1 MTPFRR
7 TARRTAALAVTAAA
21 ALAVTLTQQPAMA
34 DKDDRPA
41 RTVDVR
47 LIGINDLHG
56 NIEPPT
62 GSSGRVTLADGTQ
75 VEAGGA
81 AYNATHIRNLE
92 AEVRNSVVVGQG
104 DLIGASPIVSALFH
118 DEPTVEVLNRVGLDA
133 TAAGN
138 HEFDEGYQELLR
150 VQRGGCHPT
159 DGCQFRDTFGG
170 AKYPILGANVTLAK
184 NGLPALPPFWVEF
197 RDGVPI
203 GFIGMPLK
211 DVPILV
217 DPNGIKQLEFGDEVA
232 AANRYA
238 DLLNGL
244 GVKTIVLLV
253 HQGDNTSGGGPDD
266 CRTTPGGP
274 GRRIAE
280 QVSPKID
287 VVFSGHSHQHY
298 NCTVTDPAGNPRP
311 FIEGLAFGREL
322 SVVDL
327 KVDKR
332 TRDVVRSATVARN
345 HVVTRT
351 VTPDPEV
358 QSIIDLA
365 RSKSG
370 PIANRRVGT
379 IAQDIPRAQNA
390 AGESPLGNLIADSQL
405 AATTGNG
412 AVLALMNPGGVRADL
427 TYASSPAGEGDG
439 VVTYGEAFT
448 VQPFGNILQTVTL
461 KGSQIKEALEQ
472 QWQVV
477 NNQQRQI
484 VLQPSSGLSYS
495 WSASA
500 PLGSKVSNIVLNGSP
515 LDLNANYRVTI
526 NSFLQGGGDGFGAF
540 TGGTEI
546 TGGGIDLDAFTA
558 YLSAHPNTAPPALG
572 RITTT
577 P

>member
-1 MTPFRR
+1 MTSFRR
-7 TARRTAALAVTAAA
+7 TAQRSAALAVTAAA
-21 ALAVTLTQQPAMA
+21 ALAVTLVQNPAQA
-34 DKDDRPA
+34 DNDKPA

-56 NIEPPT
+56 NIEPPS

-81 AYNATHIRNLE
+81 VYNATHIKDLQSQ
-92 AEVRNSVVVGQG
+92 VRNSVIVGQG

-118 DEPTVEVLNRVGLDA
+118 DEPTIEVLNQVGMDT

-150 VQRGGCHPT
+150 MQYGGCHPV
-159 DGCQFRDTFGG
+159 DGCQFRDTYEG
-170 AKYPILGANVTLAK
+170 AEFPILGANVTLAK
-184 NGLPALPPFWVEF
+184 NDRPALPPFWVEF

-217 DPNGIKQLEFGDEVA
+217 DPNGIKELEFGDEIT

-238 DLLNGL
+238 DLLNRL
-244 GVKTIVLLV
+244 GVKSIVLLI
-253 HQGDNTSGGGPDD
+253 HQGDNTAGGGPDE
-266 CRTTPGGP
+266 CRTVAGGP
-274 GRRIAE
+274 GRKIAE

-287 VVFSGHSHQHY
+287 AVFSGHSHQHY

-327 KVDKR
+327 KIDKR
-332 TRDVVRSATVARN
+332 TREVIRTATVARN
-345 HVVTRT
+345 HVVTRK
-351 VTPDPEV
+351 VTPDP
-358 QSIIDLA
+358 QIQAIIDLA
-365 RSKSG
+365 KSKSG
-370 PIANRRVGT
+370 PIANRPVGT
-379 IAQDIPRAQNA
+379 IAEDILRAQNA

-405 AATTGNG
+405 ATTTDNG
-412 AVLALMNPGGVRADL
+412 AVLALMNPGGVRSDL

-461 KGSQIKEALEQ
+461 TGTQIKAALEQ
-472 QWQVV
+472 QWQIV
-477 NNQQRQI
+477 NGAQRQI
-484 VLQPSSGLSYS
+484 ILQPSKGLTYT

-500 PLGSKVSNIVLNGSP
+500 PIGSKVSAIALNGVP
-515 LDLNANYRVTI
+515 LDPAANYRVTI
-526 NSFLQGGGDGFGAF
+526 NSFLQGGGDGFSTF
-540 TGGTEI
+540 TGGTDI
-546 TGGGIDLDAFTA
+546 TGGGIDLDGFSA
-558 YLSAHPNTAPPALG
+558 YLTANPNTAPPALG

>member
-1 MTPFRR
+1 MTSFRR
-7 TARRTAALAVTAAA
+7 TAQRSAALAVTAAA
-21 ALAVTLTQQPAMA
+21 ALAVTLVQNPASA
-34 DKDDRPA
+34 DDKPA
-41 RTVDVR
+41 RTLDVR

-56 NIEPPT
+56 NIEPPS
-62 GSSGRVTLADGTQ
+62 GSSGRVTLSDGTQ

-81 AYNATHIRNLE
+81 AFNATHIRNLQ
-92 AEVRNSVVVGQG
+92 AQVKNSVIVGQG

-118 DEPTVEVLNRVGLDA
+118 DEPTIEVLNHVGMDT

-150 VQRGGCHPT
+150 MQRGGCHPT
-159 DGCQFRDTFGG
+159 DGCQFRETYEG
-170 AKYPILGANVTLAK
+170 ADFPILGANVTLAA
-184 NGLPALPPFWVEF
+184 NGRPALPPFWVEF
-197 RDGVPI
+197 RDGMPI

-217 DPNGIKQLEFGDEVA
+217 DPNGIKELQFGDEVA

-238 DLLNGL
+238 DMLNWL
-244 GVKTIVLLV
+244 GVKSIVLLI
-253 HQGDNTSGGGPDD
+253 HQGDNTAGGGPDE
-266 CRTTPGGP
+266 CRTVAGGP

-287 VVFSGHSHQHY
+287 AVFSGHSHQHY

-327 KVDKR
+327 KIDRR

-345 HVVTRT
+345 HVVTRD
-351 VTPDPEV
+351 VAPDPEV

-365 RSKSG
+365 KSKSG
-370 PIANRRVGT
+370 PIANRKIGT
-379 IAQDIPRAQNA
+379 IAQDIVRAQNP
-390 AGESPLGNLIADSQL
+390 AGESPLGYLIADSQL
-405 AATTGNG
+405 AATEDNG

-427 TYASSPAGEGDG
+427 AYASSPAGEGDG

-461 KGSQIKEALEQ
+461 TGAQIKAALEQ
-472 QWQVV
+472 QWQIV
-477 NNQQRQI
+477 NGAQRQI
-484 VLQPSSGLSYS
+484 ILQPSKGLSYK

-500 PLGSKVSNIVLNGSP
+500 PIGSKVSDVVLNGAP
-515 LDLNANYRVTI
+515 LDPAASYRVTI
-526 NSFLQGGGDGFGAF
+526 NSFLQGGGDGFSVF
-540 TGGTEI
+540 TGGTDI
-546 TGGGIDLDAFTA
+546 TGGGIDLDGFTA
-558 YLSAHPNTAPPALG
+558 YLAANPNTVPPALG
-572 RITTT
+572 RIATT

>member
-1 MTPFRR
+1 MTSFRR
-7 TARRTAALAVTAAA
+7 TARRASALAVTAAA
-21 ALAVTLTQQPAMA
+21 ALAVTIVQSPAQA
-34 DKDDRPA
+34 DPKPA

-81 AYNATHIRNLE
+81 AYNATHIKNLQ
-92 AEVRNSVVVGQG
+92 AQVRNSVIVGQG

-118 DEPTVEVLNRVGLDA
+118 DEPTIEVLNRVGMDA

-138 HEFDEGYQELLR
+138 HEFDEGYRELLR
-150 VQRGGCHPT
+150 VQHGGCHPA
-159 DGCQFRDTFGG
+159 DGCQFRDSYRG
-170 AKYPILGANVTLAK
+170 ANFPILGANVTLAK
-184 NGLPALPPFWVEF
+184 TRLPALPPFWVEF
-197 RDGVPI
+197 RDGIPI

-217 DPNGIKQLEFGDEVA
+217 DPNGIKELEFGDEIA

-244 GVKTIVLLV
+244 GVKSIVLLV

-266 CRTTPGGP
+266 CRTVDGGP
-274 GRRIAE
+274 GRKIAE
-280 QVSPKID
+280 KVSPKID
-287 VVFSGHSHQHY
+287 AVFSGHSHQHY

-327 KVDKR
+327 KIDRR
-332 TRDVVRSATVARN
+332 TRDVIRSATVARN
-345 HVVTRT
+345 HVVTRN
-351 VTPDPEV
+351 VTPDPDI

-365 RSKSG
+365 KSKSG
-370 PIANRRVGT
+370 PIANRQVGT
-379 IAQDIPRAQNA
+379 IAQDVLRAQNP
-390 AGESPLGNLIADSQL
+390 AGESALGNLIADSQL

-461 KGSQIKEALEQ
+461 TGAQIKAALEQ

-477 NNQQRQI
+477 NGQQRQI
-484 VLQPSSGLSYS
+484 VLQPSKGLTYS

-500 PLGSKVSNIVLNGSP
+500 PLGSKVSNIVLNGTP
-515 LDLNANYRVTI
+515 LDPAANYRVTI
-526 NSFLQGGGDGFGAF
+526 NSFLQGGGDGFSAF

-558 YLSAHPNTAPPALG
+558 YLTAHPNTVPPALD

>member
-1 MTPFRR
+1 MTSLNRR
-7 TARRTAALAVTAAA
+7 VAALAATAAA
-21 ALAVTLTQQPAMA
+21 ALAVTVAQIPAQA
-34 DKDDRPA
+34 DNKPS

-62 GSSGRVTLADGTQ
+62 GSSGRVTLSDGTQ

-81 AYNATHIRNLE
+81 AYNATHIKRLQ
-92 AEVRNSVVVGQG
+92 AQVRNSVIVGQG
-104 DLIGASPIVSALFH
+104 DLIGASPIISALFH
-118 DEPTVEVLNRVGLDA
+118 DEPTIEVLNRVGMDT

-138 HEFDEGYQELLR
+138 HEFDEGYRELLR
-150 VQRGGCHPT
+150 MQRGGCHPT
-159 DGCQFRDTFGG
+159 DGCQFRERYEG
-170 AKYPILGANVTLAK
+170 ADFPILGANVTLANK
-184 NGLPALPPFWVEF
+184 RGLPALPPFWVEF

-217 DPNGIKQLEFGDEVA
+217 DPNGIRELEFGDEVA

-238 DLLNGL
+238 DLLNWM
-244 GVKTIVLLV
+244 GVKSIVLLI

-266 CRTTPGGP
+266 CRTVEGGP
-274 GRRIAE
+274 GRKIAE

-287 VVFSGHSHQHY
+287 AVFSGHSHQHY

-327 KVDKR
+327 KIDKR
-332 TRDVVRSATVARN
+332 TREVVRSATVARN
-345 HVVTRT
+345 HVVTKD
-351 VTPDPEV
+351 VAADPEV
-358 QSIIDLA
+358 QAIIDLA
-365 RSKSG
+365 KAKSG

-379 IAQDIPRAQNA
+379 IAQDVLRAQNA

-405 AATTGNG
+405 AATRGNG

-427 TYASSPAGEGDG
+427 SYASSPAGEGDG

-461 KGSQIKEALEQ
+461 SGVQLKAALEQ

-477 NNQQRQI
+477 NGAQRQI
-484 VLQPSSGLSYS
+484 VLQPSRGLTYS

-500 PLGSKVSNIVLNGSP
+500 PIGSKVSNLA
-515 LDLNANYRVTI
+515 LDGTPIDPAASYRVTI
-526 NSFLQGGGDGFGAF
+526 NSFLQGGGDGFSTF
-540 TGGTEI
+540 TGGTDI

-558 YLSAHPNTAPPALG
+558 YLTANPNVAPPALG

>member
-1 MTPFRR
+1 MTSFRR
-7 TARRTAALAVTAAA
+7 TAQRSAALAVTAAA
-21 ALAVTLTQQPAMA
+21 ALAVTLVQNPATA

-56 NIEPPT
+56 NIEPPS
-62 GSSGRVTLADGTQ
+62 GSSGRVTLSDGTQ

-81 AYNATHIRNLE
+81 AFNATHIRNLQ
-92 AEVRNSVVVGQG
+92 AEVRNSVIVGQG

-118 DEPTVEVLNRVGLDA
+118 DEPTIEVLNRFGMDT

-150 VQRGGCHPT
+150 MQRGGCHPV
-159 DGCQFRDTFGG
+159 DGCQFRETYEG
-170 AKYPILGANVTLAK
+170 ADFPILGANVTLAK
-184 NGLPALPPFWVEF
+184 NDRPALPPFWVEF

-217 DPNGIKQLEFGDEVA
+217 DPNGIKELAFGDEVA

-238 DLLNGL
+238 DLLNWL
-244 GVKTIVLLV
+244 GVKSIVLLI
-253 HQGDNTSGGGPDD
+253 HQGDSTSGGGPND
-266 CRTTPGGP
+266 CRTVPSGP
-274 GRRIAE
+274 GRSIAE
-280 QVSPKID
+280 RVSPKID
-287 VVFSGHSHQHY
+287 AIFSGHSHQHY

-327 KVDKR
+327 KIDKR
-332 TRDVVRSATVARN
+332 TREVVRSATVARN
-345 HVVTRT
+345 HVVTKD
-351 VTPDPEV
+351 VTPDAEV
-358 QSIIDLA
+358 QAIIDLA
-365 RSKSG
+365 KSKSG
-370 PIANRRVGT
+370 PIANRPIGT
-379 IAQDIPRAQNA
+379 IAQDILRAQNP
-390 AGESPLGNLIADSQL
+390 AGESALGNLIADSQL
-405 AATTGNG
+405 AATAGNG

-427 TYASSPAGEGDG
+427 THASSPAGEGNG

-461 KGSQIKEALEQ
+461 TGAQLKAALEQ
-472 QWQVV
+472 QWQIV
-477 NNQQRQI
+477 NGAQRQI
-484 VLQPSSGLSYS
+484 VLQPSKGLTYT

-500 PLGSKVSNIVLNGSP
+500 PIGSKVSDIVLNGTP
-515 LDLNANYRVTI
+515 LDPAASYRVTI
-526 NSFLQGGGDGFGAF
+526 NSFLQGGGDGFSAF
-540 TGGTEI
+540 TAGTEI
-546 TGGGIDLDAFTA
+546 TGGGIDLDGFTA
-558 YLSAHPNTAPPALG
+558 YLTANPNTAPPALG